1 MKTNRKVSISLTIA
15 LAAILV
21 LTSAAFGQSATASP
35 AIQSLASLI
44 PTPQIPEAFMFS
56 IDYLPGHR
64 IFVVSDR
71 IQIIDLTSM
80 KVVEETEFPES
91 IQGDWDKYTLFHRVE
106 PLEKGVAWLVQ
117 KVPWGN
123 SDLPND
129 IVPDCFYF
137 QFDDELNLVREFK
150 LNDVLQP
157 AAISIYLVNPTR
169 DGSEL
174 VYLSY
179 EPDETDISLLKGK
192 IPLDPKS
199 DKVLYKTE
207 MGNREK
213 FSWLSNTNLIN
224 NGETIFFVG
233 GGSNLEPL
241 STPTKYVYAA
251 IGSDGNGLKILD
263 PNTLADP
270 YEFYQISDSHGQIPQ
285 TSPIALLIPE
295 DPFPVLPEN
304 PDDYV
309 FTVPP
314 LKSAY
319 AWNVETGAVTEIP
332 FQVPMEDGN
341 AVLSESGSFL
351 ATATADDPLTEIN
364 SFTVRLYNTATG
376 EMILSQQVADL
387 IKGRIIKLGVSEAEK
402 AVKITYF
409 NDGEIFFSEL
419 PFAP

>member
-1 MKTNRKVSISLTIA
+1 MKTSSKVSVLLTIA
-15 LAAILV
+15 LAAILA
-21 LTSAAFGQSATASP
+21 LTSAAFGQSAIDSP

-44 PTPQIPEAFMFS
+44 PTPQIPEAFIFS
-56 IDYLPGHR
+56 IDYLTDHR

-71 IQIIDLTSM
+71 IQIIDLASM
-80 KVVEETEFPES
+80 KVIEETEFPES
-91 IQGDWDKYTLFHRVE
+91 IQGDWDKYTLSHRVQ

-117 KVPWGN
+117 KVPWG
-123 SDLPND
+123 SSD

-150 LNDVLQP
+150 LNDVLPP
-157 AAISIYLVNPTR
+157 AAISIYLLNPSR
-169 DGSEL
+169 DGSSFI
-174 VYLSY
+174 YLGY
-179 EPDETDISLLKGK
+179 KPDETDISLLNGK
-192 IPLDPKS
+192 IPLDPES

-207 MGNREK
+207 MGNSEK
-213 FSWLSNTNLIN
+213 FSWLSNIHLIN
-224 NGETIFFVG
+224 NGKTVFFVG
-233 GGSNLEPL
+233 GNPNLNPL
-241 STPTKYVYAA
+241 STPTKYVYGA
-251 IGSDGNGLKILD
+251 IGSDGNGLKVLD
-263 PNTLADP
+263 PNTLANP
-270 YEFYQISDSHGQIPQ
+270 YEFYQVSDSHGKIPQ

-295 DPFPVLPEN
+295 DPFPALPEN

-376 EMILSQQVADL
+376 EMILSQQVVDL
-387 IKGRIIKLGVSEAEK
+387 IKGGIIKLGVSEAEK

-409 NDGEIFFSEL
+409 NDSEIFFSEL